1 MDIKEH
7 KLKQFLISCL
17 LNKEGGENKQTK
29 KPEAVPTLLMQLPT
43 GIIKMVFVII
53 ILNTITTFSA
63 HNSSIAPTV

>member
-1 MDIKEH
+1 MYIKEH

-17 LNKEGGENKQTK
+17 LNKEGGKTNKQK
-29 KPEAVPTLLMQLPT
+29 KAKSGPTLLMQLPT

-53 ILNTITTFSA
+53 ILNMITTFSA